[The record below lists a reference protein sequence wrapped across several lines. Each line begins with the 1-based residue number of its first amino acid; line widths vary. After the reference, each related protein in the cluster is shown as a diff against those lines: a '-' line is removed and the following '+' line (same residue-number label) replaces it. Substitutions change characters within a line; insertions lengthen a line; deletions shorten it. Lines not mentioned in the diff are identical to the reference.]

1 MDILSNYNID
11 SYDNL
16 IEVISNN
23 NKNVKTKLRLII
35 LFFNKYSDDIIL
47 IDEKINNVFYEYLN
61 NNFDYISYK
70 LIHDNGNIFNN
81 NELKDKIKEKLFS
94 LEEITKFILKLFTK
108 NKLILKD
115 NIELLNTF
123 IDYLDKKIKISI
135 N

>member
-11 SYDNL
+11 SYDKL

-35 LFFNKYSDDIIL
+35 LFFNKYSDDVII

-61 NNFDYISYK
+61 NNYNFIVYK
-70 LIHDNGNIFNN
+70 LMSNNNNINIFENN
-81 NELKDKIKEKLFS
+81 KIKEKLFS
-94 LEEITKFILKLFTK
+94 NEEINKFILKLFTK